1 VQNLRNS
8 LDNLKTF
15 QQKGSGSYLG
25 GMRQKL
31 IDIAFYLEPQVDELM
46 KQQVTDENEK
56 YAAEHEECDQFYGT
70 VVENEDEK
78 FDVLYNQ
85 WKDSVVRFHKIKQ
98 DDAIK
103 RFVDRLNSKEFVN
116 PETRVD
122 IFMQMKEE

>member
-46 KQQVTDENEK
+46 K
-56 YAAEHEECDQFYGT
+56 
-70 VVENEDEK
+70 
-78 FDVLYNQ
+78 
-85 WKDSVVRFHKIKQ
+85 
-98 DDAIK
+98 
-103 RFVDRLNSKEFVN
+103 
-116 PETRVD
+116 
-122 IFMQMKEE
+122 

>member
-1 VQNLRNS
+1 
-8 LDNLKTF
+8 
-15 QQKGSGSYLG
+15 
-25 GMRQKL
+25 MRQKL